1 MRHDTPSKLTRKL
14 RRRSYRGSARCFQTL
29 DGNSQP
35 YSGSYRSRGYNHSP
49 KSLRD
54 G

>member
-1 MRHDTPSKLTRKL
+1 MRDDTPSKLTRKL
-14 RRRSYRGSARCFQTL
+14 RRGSDSGGARCFQPL

-35 YSGSYRSRGYNHSP
+35 YAGSYGSRGYNHSP

-54 G
+54 S